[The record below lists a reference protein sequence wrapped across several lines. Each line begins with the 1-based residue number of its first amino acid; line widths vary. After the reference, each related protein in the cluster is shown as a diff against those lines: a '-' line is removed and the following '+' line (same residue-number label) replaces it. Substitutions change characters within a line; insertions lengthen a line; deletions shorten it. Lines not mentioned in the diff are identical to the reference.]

1 MNKQK
6 YRTWVVFCS
15 FLFLPLSY
23 APLPYISLSYADV
36 TPTQKAEYIKEAK
49 NHLEKAE
56 RYQRRADKITE
67 VMTSGSS
74 ELAKFNR
81 DTKREYLNSVK
92 QDRKKAEEYAKLAG
106 IDFSFISG
114 PKRLSQAVTGESCD
128 GFQADGIAANDRIV
142 FYKKQPKGLIAY
154 AYSSDSFEYQ
164 VRKKGLTYNVV
175 DVEGTRLEENV
186 IISIVKACPKFSDG
200 SNVIFVKDS
209 DLTSYE

>member
-36 TPTQKAEYIKEAK
+36 TPAQKAEYIKKAK
-49 NHLEKAE
+49 DHLKTAQRYQKRADRITEEKAS
-56 RYQRRADKITE
+56 R
-67 VMTSGSS
+67 SS
-74 ELAKFNR
+74 QSRGFKNEHLR
-81 DTKREYLNSVK
+81 SV
-92 QDRKKAEEYAKLAG
+92 QQNLKKAEEYAELAG
-106 IDFSFISG
+106 IDFSLILG

-128 GFQADGIAANDRIV
+128 GFQADGIAANDRTL

-154 AYSSDSFEYQ
+154 AYSADSFEYQ

-175 DVEGTRLEENV
+175 DVEGARLEANV
-186 IISIVKACPKFSDG
+186 NISIVKACPKFSDG
-200 SNVIFVKDS
+200 STVIFVKDS

>member
-36 TPTQKAEYIKEAK
+36 TPAQKAEYIKKAKDHLIRAEA
-49 NHLEKAE
+49 NQRNADQITEEKAS
-56 RYQRRADKITE
+56 R
-67 VMTSGSS
+67 SS
-74 ELAKFNR
+74 QSRGFKNEHLR
-81 DTKREYLNSVK
+81 SV
-92 QDRKKAEEYAKLAG
+92 QQNLKKAEEYAELAG
-106 IDFSFISG
+106 IDFSLILG
-114 PKRLSQAVTGESCD
+114 PKRLSPAVTGESCD
-128 GFQADGIAANDRIV
+128 GFQADGIAANDRTL

-154 AYSSDSFEYQ
+154 AYSADSFEYQ

-175 DVEGTRLEENV
+175 DVEGTRLEANV
-186 IISIVKACPKFSDG
+186 NISIVKACPKFSDG

>member
-15 FLFLPLSY
+15 FLFLALSY

-36 TPTQKAEYIKEAK
+36 TPAQKAEYIKKAK
-49 NHLEKAE
+49 DHLERAEANQKSADRIPEEKAS
-56 RYQRRADKITE
+56 R
-67 VMTSGSS
+67 SS
-74 ELAKFNR
+74 QSRGYKN
-81 DTKREYLNSVK
+81 KYLRLV
-92 QDRKKAEEYAKLAG
+92 QQHRKKAEEYAKLAG
-106 IDFSFISG
+106 IDFSLILG

-128 GFQADGIAANDRIV
+128 GFQADGIAANDRTL

-154 AYSSDSFEYQ
+154 AYSADSFEYQ

-175 DVEGTRLEENV
+175 DVEGTRLEANV
-186 IISIVKACPKFSDG
+186 NISIVKACPKFSDG
-200 SNVIFVKDS
+200 SNVIFVKDN

>member
-36 TPTQKAEYIKEAK
+36 TSAQKAEYIKNAK
-49 NHLEKAE
+49 YHLEIAE
-56 RYQRRADKITE
+56 AYQTDADKITE
-67 VMTSGSS
+67 AMTSGSS
-74 ELAKFNR
+74 DLAQDSR
-81 DTKREYLNSVK
+81 DRKRRYLDSV
-92 QDRKKAEEYAKLAG
+92 QQHRKKAEEYAKLAG

-114 PKRLSQAVTGESCD
+114 PKQLSQAVTGESCD
-128 GFQADGIAANDRIV
+128 GFQADGIAANDRTL

-164 VRKKGLTYNVV
+164 VRKNGLTYNVV
-175 DVEGTRLEENV
+175 DVEGTRLEANV
-186 IISIVKACPKFSDG
+186 NISIVKACPKFSDG